1 MKQTKTRV
9 WSQQATS
16 ADWEQLQHD
25 INTLSDPEFK
35 SVYSFTKSGIKPYL
49 QEHLG
54 ITPQKEAST
63 LVYTKPSGYVKVS
76 IQISAE
82 AYEAFQKEREC
93 LSDQYGFS
101 MQYINSV
108 ILEQGIQ
115 ACQKF
120 HK

>member
-9 WSQQATS
+9 WTQQASS
-16 ADWEQLQHD
+16 ADWEQLQQD
-25 INTLSDPEFK
+25 IINLSDAEFK
-35 SVYSFTKSGIKPYL
+35 ETYSFTKSGIKPYL

-63 LVYTKPSGYVKVS
+63 LTYSKPSGYVKVS

-82 AYEAFQKEREC
+82 SYEAFQKEREK

-101 MQYINSV
+101 MQYVNSV